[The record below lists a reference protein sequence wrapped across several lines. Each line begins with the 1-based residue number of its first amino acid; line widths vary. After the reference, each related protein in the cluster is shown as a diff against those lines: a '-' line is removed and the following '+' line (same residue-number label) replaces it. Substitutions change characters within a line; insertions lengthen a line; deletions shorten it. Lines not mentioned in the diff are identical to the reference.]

1 MDYLT
6 LLKAAERGE
15 VPALALI
22 HGGDAQLLDD
32 ALATVTRALFLP
44 DEIQLGREV
53 LDGTEVT
60 ADTVVRSAMTLPFMT
75 ARRLVAVRR
84 SQALSAKTADA
95 LSAYARDPNPATC
108 LLLLADEPL
117 GVSRERRADH
127 WLLQAIPPAFTIAL
141 SARTDRALEEW
152 LRQRAALEG
161 LTIDEAAARL
171 LVQWVGDDGAGL
183 MGEAR
188 KAALAGGRDNRT
200 VGEREVKAVVGEHRL
215 SDVFELTNAVTRGDV
230 GLALKTLDRLLTTEE
245 PLRLLALL
253 LNDVRIAMTV
263 ADLGAQEQPAVA
275 IARAVRRPAALVEAM
290 LRAAARTPAATRT
303 ARLRRCWEVEWR
315 LKSGGAARAEMTALV
330 AALCADR

>member
-32 ALATVTRALFLP
+32 ALATVTRALFVP

-53 LDGTEVT
+53 LDGTEVS

-84 SQALSAKTADA
+84 SQALSAKAGDA
-95 LSAYARDPNPATC
+95 LAAYARDPNPATC

-117 GVSRERRADH
+117 AASRERRADH
-127 WLLQAIPPAFTIAL
+127 WLLQAIPSTATVALPA
-141 SARTDRALEEW
+141 RKDRALEEW

-171 LVQWVGDDGAGL
+171 LVQWVGDDGASL

-188 KAALAGGRDNRT
+188 KAALAGGSDNRT

-230 GLALKTLDRLLTTEE
+230 GLALRTLDRLLTTEE

-275 IARAVRRPAALVEAM
+275 IARTVRRPAALVEAM
-290 LRAAARTPAATRT
+290 LRAAARSSPATRT

-315 LKSGGAARAEMTALV
+315 LKSGGAPRAEMTALV
-330 AALCADR
+330 ADLCADR

>member
-32 ALATVTRALFLP
+32 ALATVTRALFVV

-53 LDGTEVT
+53 LDGTAVT

-84 SQALSAKTADA
+84 SQALSAKAGDA
-95 LSAYARDPNPATC
+95 LAVYARDPNPATC

-117 GVSRERRADH
+117 AASRERRADH
-127 WLLQAIPPAFTIAL
+127 WLLQAIPSTATVALPA
-141 SARTDRALEEW
+141 RKDRALEEW
-152 LRQRAALEG
+152 LRERAALEG

-171 LVQWVGDDGAGL
+171 LVQWVGDDGASL
-183 MGEAR
+183 IGEAR

-200 VGEREVKAVVGEHRL
+200 VGEREVKAVVGEHRI

-253 LNDVRIAMTV
+253 LNEVRTAMTV
-263 ADLGAQEQPAVA
+263 ADLGAQEQPVVA
-275 IARAVRRPAALVEAM
+275 IARTVRRPAALVEAM
-290 LRAAARTPAATRT
+290 LRAAARTSPATRT

-315 LKSGGAARAEMTALV
+315 LKSSGATRAEMTALV
-330 AALCADR
+330 ADLCADR

>member
-1 MDYLT
+1 VDYLT
-6 LLKAAERGE
+6 LLKTVERGE

-32 ALATVTRALFLP
+32 ALATVTRVLFLP

-183 MGEAR
+183 LGEAR

-200 VGEREVKAVVGEHRL
+200 VGEREVTAVVGEHRL

-275 IARAVRRPAALVEAM
+275 IARAVRRPAALVDAM
-290 LRAAARTPAATRT
+290 LRAAARTPPATRT
-303 ARLRRCWEVEWR
+303 ARLRRCWDVEWR

-330 AALCADR
+330 ADLCADR

>member
-6 LLKAAERGE
+6 LLKSIERGD
-15 VPALALI
+15 VPALVLL

-32 ALATVTRALFLP
+32 VLASVTRALFVP

-53 LDGTEVT
+53 LEGTEVT

-84 SQALSAKTADA
+84 SQALAAKTGDA
-95 LSAYARDPNPATC
+95 LAAYARDPNPATC

-117 GVSRERRADH
+117 GASRERRTDH
-127 WLLQAIPPAFTIAL
+127 WLLQAIPPGATVAL
-141 SARTDRALEEW
+141 PARKDRALEEW

-161 LTIDEAAARL
+161 ITIDEEAAHL
-171 LVQWVGDDGAGL
+171 LVEWVGDDGAAL
-183 MGEAR
+183 VGEAR
-188 KAALAGGRDNRT
+188 KAALAGGTDSRT
-200 VGEREVKAVVGEHRL
+200 VGAREVKAVVGEHRM

-253 LNDVRIAMTV
+253 LSDVRIAMTV
-263 ADLGAQEQPAVA
+263 ADLGAQEQPVAA
-275 IARAVRRPAALVEAM
+275 IARAVRRPPPLVEAM
-290 LRAAARTPAATRT
+290 LRAASRTSPATRT

-315 LKSGGAARAEMTALV
+315 LKSSGAARAEMTALV
-330 AALCADR
+330 ADLCADR

>member
-1 MDYLT
+1 VDYLT

-15 VPALALI
+15 VPALVLL

-32 ALATVTRALFLP
+32 ALAAVTRALFVP

-84 SQALSAKTADA
+84 SQALPAKTADA
-95 LSAYARDPNPATC
+95 LAAYARDPNPATC

-117 GVSRERRADH
+117 GASRERRADH
-127 WLLQAIPPAFTIAL
+127 WLLQAIPGAATVALPA
-141 SARTDRALEEW
+141 RKERALEDW

-161 LTIDEAAARL
+161 LTIDEAAAHL
-171 LVQWVGDDGAGL
+171 LVEWVGDDGAGL

-215 SDVFELTNAVTRGDV
+215 SDVYELTNAVTRGDV
-230 GLALKTLDRLLTTEE
+230 GLALKTLDRLLTNEE

-253 LNDVRIAMTV
+253 LIDLRIAMTV
-263 ADLGAQEQPAVA
+263 ADLAAQEQPAAV
-275 IARAVRRPAALVEAM
+275 IARTVRRPAPVVEAM
-290 LRAAARTPAATRT
+290 LRATARTTPAART

-330 AALCADR
+330 ADLCADR

>member
-1 MDYLT
+1 VDYLT

-15 VPALALI
+15 VPALVLL

-32 ALATVTRALFLP
+32 ALAAVTRALFVA

-53 LDGTEVT
+53 LEGTEVT
-60 ADTVVRSAMTLPFMT
+60 ADTVVRSALTLPFMT

-84 SQALSAKTADA
+84 SQALAAKSGDA
-95 LSAYARDPNPATC
+95 LIAYVRDPNPATC

-117 GVSRERRADH
+117 AASRERRADH
-127 WLLQAIPPAFTIAL
+127 WLLQAIPAAATIAL
-141 SARTDRALEEW
+141 PARKERALEEW

-161 LTIDEAAARL
+161 LTIDEEAAHL
-171 LVQWVGDDGAGL
+171 LVEWVGDDGAGL
-183 MGEAR
+183 IGEAR
-188 KAALAGGRDNRT
+188 KAALAGGSDNRT
-200 VGEREVKAVVGEHRL
+200 VSARDVKAVVGEHRL

-263 ADLGAQEQPAVA
+263 ADLGAQEQPPAV
-275 IARAVRRPAALVEAM
+275 IARTVRRPVTQVEAM
-290 LRAAARTPAATRT
+290 LRSAARTSAATRT

-315 LKSGGAARAEMTALV
+315 LKSSGAARAEMTALV
-330 AALCADR
+330 ADLCADR

>member
-1 MDYLT
+1 MDYPT

-15 VPALALI
+15 VPALVLV

-32 ALATVTRALFLP
+32 ALAAVTRALFVA

-84 SQALSAKTADA
+84 SQALAAKSGEA
-95 LSAYARDPNPATC
+95 LAAYARDPNPATC

-117 GVSRERRADH
+117 AASRERRADH
-127 WLLQAIPPAFTIAL
+127 WLLQAIPAASTIAL
-141 SARTDRALEEW
+141 PARTERALEEW

-161 LTIDEAAARL
+161 LTIDEEAAHL

-183 MGEAR
+183 IGEAR
-188 KAALAGGRDNRT
+188 KAALAGGSDNRT
-200 VGEREVKAVVGEHRL
+200 VSAREVRAVVGEHRL
-215 SDVFELTNAVTRGDV
+215 SDAFELTNAVTRGDV

-253 LNDVRIAMTV
+253 LSDVRIAMTV
-263 ADLGAQEQPAVA
+263 ADLGAQEQPPVV
-275 IARAVRRPAALVEAM
+275 IARTVRRPVPVVEAM
-290 LRAAARTPAATRT
+290 LRSAARTSPAART

-315 LKSGGAARAEMTALV
+315 LKSSGAACAEMTALV
-330 AALCADR
+330 ADLCADR

>member
-6 LLKAAERGE
+6 LLKAAEHGE
-15 VPALALI
+15 VPALVLL
-22 HGGDAQLLDD
+22 HGGDGQLLDD
-32 ALATVTRALFLP
+32 VLASVTRALFVP

-84 SQALSAKTADA
+84 SQALSAKTGDA
-95 LSAYARDPNPATC
+95 LIAYARDPNPATC

-117 GVSRERRADH
+117 AASRERRADH
-127 WLLQAIPPAFTIAL
+127 WLLQAIPATATVTLPA
-141 SARTDRALEEW
+141 RKERALEEW

-161 LTIDEAAARL
+161 LTIDEEAAHL
-171 LVQWVGDDGAGL
+171 LVEWVGDDGAGL

-188 KAALAGGRDNRT
+188 KAALAGGSDNRT
-200 VGEREVKAVVGEHRL
+200 VGAREVKAVVGEHRI
-215 SDVFELTNAVTRGDV
+215 SDVFTLTNAVAAGDV
-230 GLALKTLDRLLTTEE
+230 GLALKTLDRLLTTED

-253 LNDVRIAMTV
+253 LNDVRMAMTV
-263 ADLGAQEQPAVA
+263 ADLAAQEQPAAV
-275 IARAVRRPAALVEAM
+275 IARTVRRPAPVVEAM
-290 LRAAARTPAATRT
+290 LRVAARTPPATRT

-315 LKSGGAARAEMTALV
+315 LKSSGAARAEMTALV
-330 AALCADR
+330 ADLCADR

>member
-6 LLKAAERGE
+6 LLKAVERSE
-15 VPALALI
+15 VPALALV

-117 GVSRERRADH
+117 GASRERRADH

-161 LTIDEAAARL
+161 LTIDETAARL

-230 GLALKTLDRLLTTEE
+230 GLALKTLDRLLSTEE

-253 LNDVRIAMTV
+253 LSDVRIAMTV
-263 ADLGAQEQPAVA
+263 ADLGAQEQSAVA
-275 IARAVRRPAALVEAM
+275 IARAVRRPASLVEAM
-290 LRAAARTPAATRT
+290 LRAAARTPPATRT

-330 AALCADR
+330 ADLCADR

>member
-6 LLKAAERGE
+6 LLKAVERGE
-15 VPALALI
+15 APALALI

-32 ALATVTRALFLP
+32 VLAAATRALFRP
-44 DEIQLGREV
+44 EEIQLGREV

-60 ADTVVRSAMTLPFMT
+60 ADTLVRSAMTLPFMT

-84 SQALSAKTADA
+84 CQALDGKTSGA
-95 LSAYARDPNPATC
+95 LTAYARDPNPATC

-117 GVSRERRADH
+117 AASRERRADH
-127 WLLQAIPPAFTIAL
+127 WLLQAIPAAATVALPA
-141 SARTDRALEEW
+141 RKERALEEW

-161 LTIDEAAARL
+161 LTIDEEAAHL

-188 KAALAGGRDNRT
+188 KAALAGGSDNRT
-200 VGEREVKAVVGEHRL
+200 VGEREVKAVVGEHRVA
-215 SDVFELTNAVTRGDV
+215 DVFTLTNAVTAGDV

-253 LNDVRIAMTV
+253 LSDVRMVMTV
-263 ADLGAQEQPAVA
+263 ADLAAQHEPAAA
-275 IARAVRRPAALVEAM
+275 IARTVRRPAGIVDAM
-290 LRAAARTPAATRT
+290 LRAVARTSAATRP
-303 ARLRRCWEVEWR
+303 ARLRRCWEVDWR
-315 LKSGGAARAEMTALV
+315 LKSGGAAHAEMAALV
-330 AALCADR
+330 AELCADR